1 MRGLGWTEAELNSRL
16 KNDSGK
22 LAMAARVRKETTL
35 PIKWIA
41 ARLQWAPQKASNI
54 SRFIGDTPMRMPTA
68 AHDAHNSSSNL
79 RFDPFCALARANP
92 SLMQPCGRR
101 GNWLLG

>member
-1 MRGLGWTEAELNSRL
+1 MIRLRISDDTLHDLNEGFLFYEAQQPGLG
-16 KNDSGK
+16 D
-22 LAMAARVRKETTL
+22 
-35 PIKWIA
+35 
-41 ARLQWAPQKASNI
+41 
-54 SRFIGDTPMRMPTA
+54 FIGDTPMRMPTA